1 MIDVGKEMR
10 EGHWEVDR
18 RQKCASYHGAV
29 RGTKRDAERKL
40 DETFLELHEERRCN
54 QMGGIVYQ
62 RRKGGSWYVKY
73 DVLPGPDEKRR
84 QEMETVSGTKA
95 GAKRVLRGLLKS
107 MPEED

>member
-18 RQKCASYHGAV
+18 RQKRARYHGAV

-40 DETFLELHEERRCN
+40 NEKFLELREERRCN
-54 QMGGIVYQ
+54 QIGGAVYKQ
-62 RRKGGSWYVKY
+62 RKGGSWYVKY

-84 QEMETVSGTKA
+84 QEMVTVSGTKA
-95 GAKRVLRGLLKS
+95 EAMRLLRGLLKS